1 MQWIS
6 DSFLYDFFYNV
17 LIGLTNLFPSASIG
31 VAVIAL
37 TIIVK
42 LILVP
47 LTYRS
52 IKNQIIQKK
61 LQPKLNEIKKN
72 VTDTKEQSEQIMA
85 LYREHKTNPF
95 AGCLLVIIQIPI
107 IFALYAVFLQGLEI
121 TPDKLYGF
129 IRIPT
134 ELHTMFLGL
143 DLTDKSII
151 LAVLAGL
158 SQFIQMQ
165 LSPALRATKQD
176 KNKPQ
181 EELPAQQQFME
192 SMQKSMKYSM
202 PVMIGIFGYLV
213 PAAVALYWVV
223 SNIFTIIQ
231 ELVIRKKM
239 IASEAET
246 TALES

>member
-6 DSFLYDFFYNV
+6 NTFLYEFFYNV
-17 LIGLTNLFPSASIG
+17 LIGLTNLFPGASIG
-31 VAVIAL
+31 VAVIIL

-42 LILVP
+42 LLLAP

-52 IKNQIIQKK
+52 IKNQVIQKK
-61 LQPKLNEIKKN
+61 LQPKLAEIKKN
-72 VTDTKEQSEQIMA
+72 VTDTKEQSQQIMA

-95 AGCLLVIIQIPI
+95 AGCLLILIQIPI

-121 TPDKLYGF
+121 IPDRLYSF
-129 IRIPT
+129 ISAPA

-143 DLTDKSII
+143 DLTGKSII

-158 SQFIQMQ
+158 SQFTQMQ
-165 LSPALRATKQD
+165 LSPALRSAKKD
-176 KNKPQ
+176 KREST
-181 EELPAQQQFME
+181 EELSTQQQFTE

-202 PVMIGIFGYLV
+202 PVMIGIFAYIV

-223 SNIFTIIQ
+223 SNIFTIVQ
-231 ELVIRKKM
+231 ELVIRKK
-239 IASEAET
+239 IDKP
-246 TALES
+246 LEEEPAN